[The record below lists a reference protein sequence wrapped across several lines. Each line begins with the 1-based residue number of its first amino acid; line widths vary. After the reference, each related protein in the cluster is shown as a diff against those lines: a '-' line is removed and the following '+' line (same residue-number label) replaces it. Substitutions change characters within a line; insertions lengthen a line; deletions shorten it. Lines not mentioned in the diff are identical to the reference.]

1 MNRNPHTELERWLA
15 AEVAGDDVAAEEA
28 FGALFEALPRLAPR
42 AGFTERVV
50 MTLRESHREPE
61 TGRATWVGKA
71 ALAAALALGGIAAG
85 LLPLVRLLPIR
96 IPSLGDVVTA
106 AARGIA
112 WLGGWLSAGLDV
124 WGTLA
129 RVGDAIGKAAAT
141 PEIAT
146 AMMGS
151 ALISALALYT
161 LHHLLVYE
169 RRV

>member
-15 AEVAGDDVAAEEA
+15 AEAAGDDVAAEEA
-28 FGALFEALPRLAPR
+28 FGALFEALPRLSPR

-50 MTLRESHREPE
+50 MTLRESQREPE

-96 IPSLGDVVTA
+96 IPSLGDVATA

-112 WLGGWLSAGLDV
+112 WLGGWLGAGLDV